1 MYLWCIA
8 SKISVVT
15 VTHTQVFLAVSLE
28 AKNSIILAKLDCFK
42 MCFVVLCPF
51 KHKKKNKFKYTN
63 FYN

>member
-28 AKNSIILAKLDCFK
+28 AKNIIILAKLDCFK

-51 KHKKKNKFKYTN
+51 KHKKKK
-63 FYN
+63 